1 MIELTKEKM
10 NKTLLSA
17 KQQLATIRT
26 GRANPDLLSKIM
38 VEYYGSAVPI
48 SQMGSI
54 SAPEPLL
61 LQINVFDANSVKNE
75 EKAIQLSDLNLNP
88 QSDGSTIRI
97 RLPELTEQRRKD
109 LVKVVR
115 KSIEDYKV
123 GLRNIRREII
133 DEIKNQEK
141 QKDISEDESKK
152 YQESVQKATDS
163 FIEELD
169 QLSKAKE
176 AEITSF

>member
-1 MIELTKEKM
+1 M
-10 NKTLLSA
+10 
-17 KQQLATIRT
+17 
-26 GRANPDLLSKIM
+26 
-38 VEYYGSAVPI
+38 
-48 SQMGSI
+48 
-54 SAPEPLL
+54 
-61 LQINVFDANSVKNE
+61 FSVN
-75 EKAIQLSDLNLNP
+75 IVSDLNLNP